1 MTNITAPRLVGVPK
15 FAGPIDGPAAKTPTP
30 GATPGKVK
38 TNTPEPEKPRP
49 KLIRGS
55 IGAGIKRMLKMAFLR
70 PRGWAELALHFVAPG
85 VPLAFSIKHFIEGF
99 MGCDS
104 LILPRWFRITNLS
117 GAVEYGEKHG
127 SIVGRFKE
135 VFGGAAKT

>member
-15 FAGPIDGPAAKTPTP
+15 FAGPNNGPAAKAPTP
-30 GATPGKVK
+30 DATPGKAK

-55 IGAGIKRMLKMAFLR
+55 VGAGIKRMLKMAFLR
-70 PRGWAELALHFVAPG
+70 PRGWVETALHFFTG
-85 VPLAFSIKHFIEGF
+85 VSLVFPAKHFLEGL